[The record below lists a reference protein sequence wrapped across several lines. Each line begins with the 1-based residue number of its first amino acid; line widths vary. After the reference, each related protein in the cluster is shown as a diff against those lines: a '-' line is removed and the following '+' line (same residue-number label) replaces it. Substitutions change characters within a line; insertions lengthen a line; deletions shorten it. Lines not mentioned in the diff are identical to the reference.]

1 MSIVR
6 QCRRAMQRILFGDTL
21 LPQEFFLGLREPHK
35 EVTVWLHGMGPP
47 LDVTCRHSMV
57 CASPLTLCIALDE
70 GDKLRAKKR
79 QNLSLR
85 FCEPDER
92 KRVLGE
98 IGLRWIEDVHVEGIE
113 AVLFRARSSTNHC
126 LPKIHLGVHYLLH
139 SYMQRS
145 KVDTSGMKMSF
156 LERRAAMVMFICPRP
171 VVLVSLVDEVGG
183 NIFPMNLMGELGNG
197 YFAFAL
203 KDTRRAAHLVERTG
217 RIAVSSLPISHAPL
231 AYQLA
236 VNHTRDSIDWDQVP
250 FATTMSPKFRIPVPV
265 FALRVREME
274 IVRIHRLG
282 SHSFFVARI
291 THDETFSYGS
301 QLCVIHGFYQAW
313 RLRGRSVELQ
323 ASLAEDGLSKRGF

>member
-6 QCRRAMQRILFGDTL
+6 QCRKAIQRILFGDTL

-47 LDVTCRHSMV
+47 LDVTSCHSMV
-57 CASPLTLCIALDE
+57 CAAPLTLCIALD
-70 GDKLRAKKR
+70 GRGKLRVKKL
-79 QNLSLR
+79 QSLSLK
-85 FCEPDER
+85 FCEPDGR

-98 IGLRWIEDVHVEGIE
+98 IGLKWIEDVLVEGIE
-113 AVLFRARSSTNHC
+113 AALFGVRSATNHC
-126 LPKIHLGVHYLLH
+126 LPKIRLGVHYLLH

-171 VVLVSLVDEVGG
+171 VALVSLADEAGG

-203 KDTRRAAHLVERTG
+203 KDTRRAAHRVERAG
-217 RIAVSSLPISHAPL
+217 CIAVSGLPMSHAPL
-231 AYQLA
+231 AYKLA
-236 VNHTRDSIDWDQVP
+236 VNHTRDSIDWSQLP
-250 FATTMSPKFRIPVPV
+250 FATMMSPILRIPVPV
-265 FALRVREME
+265 FAQRVREME
-274 IVRIHRLG
+274 IVKTHCLG

-291 THDETFSYGS
+291 THDETFSYGL

-313 RLRGRSVELQ
+313 RLKGYSAELQ
-323 ASLAEDGLSKRGF
+323 ASLADDCLSKRGF